1 MSLTFSRKAHTLSFG
16 KSILVRIFS
25 AQEAAED
32 AEAAAA
38 LHVAQRWIENV
49 MFEEEKIKENH
60 GHSSEVQ
67 KNVTDI

>member
-1 MSLTFSRKAHTLSFG
+1 M
-16 KSILVRIFS
+16 RIFS
-25 AQEAAED
+25 AQEAADD
-32 AEAAAA
+32 AEAATA

-67 KNVTDI
+67 KECD